1 MANITASMVKELRD
15 KIEKTEAPDSEITRY
30 RVPGHPY
37 TTALFVL
44 ACVAIVAS
52 TILTYP
58 TNSVFGFVILAAGIP
73 VYLYW
78 SRKPRIAPSI
88 EQ

>member
-1 MANITASMVKELRD
+1 MDED

-78 SRKPRIAPSI
+78 SRKPRIAPTTSP
-88 EQ
+88 